1 MRVLGHLPRTPTG
14 GSVDYAT
21 NEVRHFRTCPS
32 GGDLIVAHDIAIDT
46 SKTPYFTSGGV
57 LVHIVNYRAPK
68 EDLQA
73 IRYLGRVPSVS

>member
-1 MRVLGHLPRTPTG
+1 MVAPGPGGRGHPRRVESMRVLGHLPRTPTG

-57 LVHIVNYRAPK
+57 WCI
-68 EDLQA
+68 
-73 IRYLGRVPSVS
+73 S